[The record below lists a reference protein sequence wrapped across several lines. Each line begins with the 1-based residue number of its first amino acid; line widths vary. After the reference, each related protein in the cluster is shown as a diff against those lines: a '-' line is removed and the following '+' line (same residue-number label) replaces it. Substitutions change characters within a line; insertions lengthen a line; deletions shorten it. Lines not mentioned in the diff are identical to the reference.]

1 MNSIEAF
8 AEGARTGSWGLD
20 DIVLGGFS
28 PGLTAGEPLDGSQGV
43 PSGVAV
49 HIGEGQPLLPEQGA

>member
-8 AEGARTGSWGLD
+8 AQGARAGSWGLD
-20 DIVLGGFS
+20 DILLGGLS
-28 PGLTAGEPLDGSQGV
+28 PSPAAGEPLDGSQGV

>member
-8 AEGARTGSWGLD
+8 AHRARTGSWGLD
-20 DIVLGGFS
+20 DILLGGFS
-28 PGLTAGEPLDGSQGV
+28 PGEPLDGSQGV
-43 PSGVAV
+43 ASGVPV